1 MSPGAP
7 GGNASAA
14 AHAGAAGTGYAD
26 LAGAA
31 GEEEFSSAHGGGGTV
46 GAHGDGS
53 GGNAGAQHGNGTSG
67 AHGDGGGGGG
77 TAGAHRD
84 TGAHGDG
91 DGGGEHAG
99 HAGRG
104 LRWIDSHCHI
114 AASQFDEDRARVL
127 DAAGAAGVETVVAI
141 GSGYGI
147 AHNQKSVALAQS
159 DTRVFAA
166 VGVHPHEASE
176 LNEAHRK
183 NIGEWLDAARV
194 VAVGECG
201 LDYWYERSPRA
212 VQREAFAW
220 QVNLARERGLPVS
233 IHVRGKDA
241 AAYEELLD
249 IWCSEGRGDVEG
261 VLHCYT
267 HDEAYARRAIDAR
280 LRISFSGI
288 LTFKKDRGLRAVAA
302 ALPLAELL
310 VETDA
315 PLLAP
320 EGKRGTRNEPAHVAL
335 VGAALAAAQQ
345 KPLAQV
351 AEATRENA
359 RRLFR
364 L

>member
-1 MSPGAP
+1 MSPEGRAAP
-7 GGNASAA
+7 ETTAA
-14 AHAGAAGTGYAD
+14 AGGEP
-26 LAGAA
+26 AA
-31 GEEEFSSAHGGGGTV
+31 GERRRDAHTDQGGGG
-46 GAHGDGS
+46 AHS
-53 GGNAGAQHGNGTSG
+53 
-67 AHGDGGGGGG
+67 GGGG
-77 TAGAHRD
+77 
-84 TGAHGDG
+84 DG
-91 DGGGEHAG
+91 NGQGE
-99 HAGRG
+99 AGREG
-104 LRWIDSHCHI
+104 RALRWIDSHCHI
-114 AASQFDEDRARVL
+114 AASQFDEDRAQVL
-127 DAAGAAGVETVVAI
+127 DAASAAGVETMMAI

-176 LNEAHRK
+176 LNDAHRK
-183 NIGEWLDAARV
+183 NIDDWLDAKRV
-194 VAVGECG
+194 TAVGECG

-220 QVNLARERGLPVS
+220 QVALARERSLPVS

-241 AAYEELLD
+241 TAYEELLD
-249 IWCSEGRGDVEG
+249 IWRSEGRGDVAG

-280 LRISFSGI
+280 LCISFSGI

-302 ALPLAELL
+302 ALPLAQLL

-320 EGKRGTRNEPAHVAL
+320 EGKRGTRNEPAHVVL

-351 AEATRENA
+351 ADATRENA